1 MNIHEATERY
11 ESWLAARIPLIK
23 DDVDYKHKRMCEDA
37 FPFFRAT
44 YYRWAQ
50 RFRAVC
56 PEMMSAPAV
65 LGVGDLHVEN
75 FGTWRDADGRL
86 IWGINDFDEAS
97 QQPYVNDLVRLAT
110 SALLA
115 ADTCALSIDPADACD
130 ALLAGYTESLA
141 NRGQPVVLEEHCS
154 SLREMA
160 DTQQRDPVAFWEKMN
175 KLPTLADVPDFV
187 RPMLEKWLPEPGL
200 TYRVAHRT
208 AGLGSLGR
216 RRFTAL
222 ADFRGGSIA
231 REAKELTV
239 SAWGWEDSPG
249 ETEIHYTT
257 ILRQSIRVHDPL
269 FQIAGSWIVRRLGPH
284 CSRIELAH
292 LPAKHDSR
300 KLLHAMGRE
309 TANVHAGDTNALP
322 AIEHD
327 LTKRGQKWLAAAAHT
342 MADDVKKDWSDWKK
356 PATAVPSER
365 PAK

>member
-23 DDVDYKHKRMCEDA
+23 EDVDFKHKRMCEGP
-37 FPFFRAT
+37 FPFLRAT

-56 PEMMSAPAV
+56 SDLMDDPAV

-75 FGTWRDADGRL
+75 FGTWRDTDGRL

-97 QQPYVNDLVRLAT
+97 QQPYANDLVRLAT

-115 ADTCALSIDPADACD
+115 IEISEMKIDPADACD
-130 ALLAGYTESLA
+130 AILGGYGDLLAK
-141 NRGQPVVLEEHCS
+141 RGQPFVLAEHNTG
-154 SLREMA
+154 LREMA
-160 DTQQRDPVAFWEKMN
+160 ESQERDPVAFWDKLN

-187 RPMLEKWLPEPGL
+187 RPLLEKWLPEPKL
-200 TYRVAHRT
+200 AYRVAHRT

-222 ADFRGGSIA
+222 ADWGGGCIA
-231 REAKELTV
+231 REAKELTA
-239 SAWGWEDSPG
+239 SAWGWEESPG
-249 ETEIHYTT
+249 EKEILYSE
-257 ILRQSIRVHDPL
+257 ILRQAIRVHDPL
-269 FQIAGSWIVRRLGPH
+269 FQVAGSWIVRRLGPH

-309 TANVHAGDTNALP
+309 TANVHAGDAKAAA

-327 LTKRGQKWLAAAAHT
+327 LAKRGRKWLATAADAMANDVKGDWNDWTKAAA
-342 MADDVKKDWSDWKK
+342 
-356 PATAVPSER
+356 ATSLEH
-365 PAK
+365 KSK